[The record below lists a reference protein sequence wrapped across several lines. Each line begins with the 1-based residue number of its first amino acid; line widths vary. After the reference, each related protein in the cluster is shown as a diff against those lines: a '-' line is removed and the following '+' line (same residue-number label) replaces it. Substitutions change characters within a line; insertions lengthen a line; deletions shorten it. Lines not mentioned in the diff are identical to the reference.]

1 MLKNYFIVAIAS
13 LAVILQSCDG
23 FKKTETGLQYKILA
37 DSTTGKNAEMGDAV
51 VLHIKYE
58 NAKDTLNTFKRGTP
72 LTVLVQKTFQGGL
85 EEGLTMLSKGDSA
98 IFRISSDSLYTKM
111 FHDSLP
117 KQIKPGS
124 FTDFTVKV
132 VKIYTKE
139 EVKKEQQAME
149 QRKKDMKKMQ
159 MDYVAQAVKGMLDT
173 SKAQLKKDDA
183 IIKDYIKK
191 NNLTAQRTENG
202 VYYVITKQG
211 DGPAVSPGDTV
222 AVSYTGKLLDG
233 KEFDSSK
240 GRPPFNVIVGVGQ
253 VIPGWDEALTK
264 LNKGTVATIII
275 PSPLAYGKEGA
286 KDRNSSDPNA
296 YRIPPNA
303 PLVFDIELVD
313 VKK

>member
-1 MLKNYFIVAIAS
+1 MLKNYFIAAITS
-13 LAVILQSCDG
+13 LAMILQSCDG
-23 FKKTETGLQYKILA
+23 YKKTDTGLQYKILA

-85 EEGLTMLSKGDSA
+85 EEGLTMLSQGDSA

-111 FHDSLP
+111 FKDSLP
-117 KQIKPGS
+117 SQIKPGS

-132 VKIYTKE
+132 VKIYSKE
-139 EVKKEQQAME
+139 EVKKEQAAME
-149 QRKKDMKKMQ
+149 QRKRDMKKMQ
-159 MDYVAQAVKGMLDT
+159 LEYVAQAVKGMLDT

-191 NNLTAQRTENG
+191 NKLSAERTENG
-202 VYYVITKQG
+202 VYYIVTKKG
-211 DGPAVSPGDTV
+211 DGPEIAAGDTV
-222 AVSYTGKLLDG
+222 SVGYTGKLLDG
-233 KEFDSSK
+233 KVFDSSA

-264 LNKGTVATIII
+264 LSKGTVATIII

-286 KDRNSSDPNA
+286 KDRNSTDANA

-303 PLVFDIELVD
+303 PLIFDIEIVD